1 MFFVA
6 IPTHMCGCLYILLFA
21 YFFLLKFENTKI
33 QRNYYD
39 YPLSWLHYMKEFDK
53 NEGEYEDFGSEPQ
66 SRVIVV
72 PGEVV
77 SSEEDFL
84 PGEGARREGKDIV
97 ASRYGLAEKVG
108 RVIKIIPFSGAFI
121 PRRNNVI
128 IGRVSDIVHS
138 GWIIDIDYAQ
148 NGFLPLMESPR
159 FVNKGEMD
167 QFLAIGDVVAAKVWS
182 VSPKGIDLAMKGK
195 GLGKLEGGFIFRVN
209 PSRVPRIIGR
219 EGSMINLIKVNT
231 GCNITIGQNGWI
243 WVKGNSLDS
252 ELKARKAIE
261 FIADKVLV
269 TGLTE
274 KTEKWFGENK

>member
-1 MFFVA
+1 MVE
-6 IPTHMCGCLYILLFA
+6 
-21 YFFLLKFENTKI
+21 FE
-33 QRNYYD
+33 
-39 YPLSWLHYMKEFDK
+39 K
-53 NEGEYEDFGSEPQ
+53 NNQEEYEDFGAEPQ
-66 SRVIVV
+66 SRTIVV

-77 SSEEDFL
+77 ATGEDFL
-84 PGEGARREGKDIV
+84 AGEGARREGNEVI
-97 ASRYGLAEKVG
+97 ASRYGLSEKVG
-108 RVIKIIPFSGAFI
+108 RVVKIIPFSGAFI

-128 IGRVSDIVHS
+128 VGIVSDIVHS
-138 GWIIDIDYAQ
+138 GWIVDIDYAQ

-219 EGSMINLIKVNT
+219 EGSMINLIKDNT